1 MVRSRFDRV
10 FIDRAANERKGEKDK
25 EGENREMESKRERNV

>member
-10 FIDRAANERKGEKDK
+10 FIDRAANERRGRERDK
-25 EGENREMESKRERNV
+25 EGEKKRNGE